1 MQYYKNSRPTP
12 IPNPRASLSPF
23 LAITGIVKF
32 TSIRMGS
39 SLGLAC
45 SKKGSIAYRYMIP
58 NPTLTEGLR
67 TSLSTLSTTLRAR
80 PSAPTLP
87 DIGDSLF
94 SYPTTLPRLTK
105 ECNLTGQCGLF
116 QNGANTL
123 KPNPHPISPPS
134 ESAPSRR
141 PRPPTLKPRNE
152 FGPPT

>member
-1 MQYYKNSRPTP
+1 MQYYKNSKPTP

-23 LAITGIVKF
+23 LAMTGMVKL
-32 TSIRMGS
+32 TSIRIGS
-39 SLGLAC
+39 SLGSAC
-45 SKKGSIAYRYMIP
+45 SKQEPIAYRYMIP

-67 TSLSTLSTTLRAR
+67 TSLSTFSTTLRSA
-80 PSAPTLP
+80 PSAATQRFT
-87 DIGDSLF
+87 DHSLF

-116 QNGANTL
+116 QNGASTL
-123 KPNPHPISPPS
+123 KPNPQPISPPS

-141 PRPPTLKPRNE
+141 PRPPTLNPRNE